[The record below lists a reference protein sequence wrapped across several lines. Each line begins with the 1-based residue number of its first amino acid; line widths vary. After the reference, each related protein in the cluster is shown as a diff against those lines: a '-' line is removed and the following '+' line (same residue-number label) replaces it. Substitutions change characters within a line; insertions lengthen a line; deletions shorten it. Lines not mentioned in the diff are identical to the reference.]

1 MKKII
6 VFLILIALAI
16 LLAITIGISQKPK
29 STNQNNWQ
37 TFTSKELGFSITYP
51 KEWIPHEETS
61 NVSFEA
67 KKNKGDPFAPYVR
80 ITKNLS
86 GPDFDAVS
94 AFNKIYDA
102 KPNTKI
108 ENPNQGDIV
117 IDATVTKVENLQV
130 DGAKAAKILEESNI
144 PGPFYAQR
152 IYILKDNIVWVISSV
167 APTSEE
173 LDANS
178 NSFSKA
184 LSSFK
189 FLTN

>member
-37 TFTSKELGFSITYP
+37 TFTSKELGFSISYP

-67 KKNKGDPFAPYVR
+67 KKAKNGPFAPYVR

-86 GPDFDAVS
+86 GPDIDTAATFA
-94 AFNKIYDA
+94 KIYEA
-102 KPNTKI
+102 SGGSKI
-108 ENPNQGDIV
+108 ETTTNSPVSDVN
-117 IDATVTKVENLQV
+117 VTKVENLQV

-167 APTSEE
+167 APTSE
-173 LDANS
+173 
-178 NSFSKA
+178 
-184 LSSFK
+184 
-189 FLTN
+189 